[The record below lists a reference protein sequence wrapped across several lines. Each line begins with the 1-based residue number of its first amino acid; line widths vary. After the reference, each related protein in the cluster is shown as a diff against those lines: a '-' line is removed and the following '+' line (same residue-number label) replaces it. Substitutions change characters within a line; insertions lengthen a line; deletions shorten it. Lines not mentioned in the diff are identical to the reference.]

1 VGKTEPSISNQ
12 CNYLSSGKEAGKN
25 IMKIAI
31 TNDDG
36 IDAPGLE
43 ALVRC
48 ARRLG
53 DVVIVAPQHPQ
64 SGMAH
69 RVTTRDPIR
78 INQLEPNRHRVDGTP
93 ADCARIA
100 LKVIVP
106 DAGWLIS
113 GINAGA
119 NLGSDVYNSGT
130 VAAAREAA
138 ILGYRAIAVS
148 QYIAK
153 DQKVDWAVT
162 GDHVCP
168 VIQMLLSRDLVQ
180 GHFWNVNLPHPI
192 RKNSKLAYE
201 FCQLDTH
208 PHNYAYHQN
217 GNELTYKGTIHERPR
232 DPGKDV
238 AVCFDE
244 GRIAITRLAVGTGQL
259 Q

>member
-1 VGKTEPSISNQ
+1 MRWKSI
-12 CNYLSSGKEAGKN
+12 L
-25 IMKIAI
+25 KIVL

-36 IDAPGLE
+36 IVAPGLD
-43 ALVRC
+43 ALNRC
-48 ARRLG
+48 VRRLG
-53 DVVIVAPQHPQ
+53 DIVIVAPQHPQ
-64 SGMAH
+64 SGIAH

-78 INQLEPNRHRVDGTP
+78 IDQVAANRHRVAGTP

-100 LKVIVP
+100 LKVIAP
-106 DAGWLIS
+106 DAGWLIA
-113 GINAGA
+113 GINPGA

-153 DQKVDWAVT
+153 DQKVDWPVT
-162 GDHVCP
+162 GKHAGP
-168 VIQMLLSRDLVQ
+168 VLQMLLSRDLAS

-192 RKNSKLAYE
+192 YKNSKLAYE
-201 FCQLDTH
+201 FCELDTH

-217 GNELTYKGTIHERPR
+217 GNELTYKGTIHDRPR
-232 DPGKDV
+232 DSGKDV

-244 GRIAITRLAVGTGQL
+244 GRIAITRLAVGAGEI
-259 Q
+259 

>member
-1 VGKTEPSISNQ
+1 MF
-12 CNYLSSGKEAGKN
+12 KN
-25 IMKIAI
+25 VLKIVI

-64 SGMAH
+64 SGIAH
-69 RVTTRDPIR
+69 RVTTREPIH
-78 INQLEPNRHRVDGTP
+78 INELEANRHSIDGTP

-100 LKVIVP
+100 LKVIAP
-106 DAGWLIS
+106 DAKWLIA
-113 GINAGA
+113 GINPGA

-153 DQKVDWAVT
+153 DEKVDWSVT
-162 GDHVCP
+162 GDHACP
-168 VIQMLLSRDLVQ
+168 VLQMLISRDLSK

-201 FCQLDTH
+201 FCELDTL
-208 PHNYAYHQN
+208 PHNYVYSRS
-217 GNELTYKGTIHERPR
+217 GNELIYVGTIHERPR

-244 GRIAITRLAVGTGQL
+244 GRIAITCLAVGTAEI
-259 Q
+259 